1 MIKKETLKTKI
12 SKPNWLRVKLP
23 VGSEYRKVRKTVSI
37 EEIEK
42 SEEIENTDMN
52 DSISEENI
60 EQIENDNL
68 QDSTSEDKIE
78 ESDKES

>member
-1 MIKKETLKTKI
+1 M
-12 SKPNWLRVKLP
+12 
-23 VGSEYRKVRKTVSI
+23 
-37 EEIEK
+37 K

>member
-1 MIKKETLKTKI
+1 M
-12 SKPNWLRVKLP
+12 
-23 VGSEYRKVRKTVSI
+23 G
-37 EEIEK
+37 
-42 SEEIENTDMN
+42 N
-52 DSISEENI
+52 DDLNESISEENI

>member
-1 MIKKETLKTKI
+1 MCIRD
-12 SKPNWLRVKLP
+12 S
-23 VGSEYRKVRKTVSI
+23 RKTVSI

-42 SEEIENTDMN
+42 SEEMVNADLNE
-52 DSISEENI
+52 SISEENI